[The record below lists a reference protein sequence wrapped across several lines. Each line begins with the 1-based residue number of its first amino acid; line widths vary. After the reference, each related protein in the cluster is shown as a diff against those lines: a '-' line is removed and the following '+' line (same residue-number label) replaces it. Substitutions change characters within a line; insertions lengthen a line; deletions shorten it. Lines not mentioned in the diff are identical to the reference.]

1 MCTIV
6 DGASIPEAFW
16 SFIGGPFEGKY
27 RNASVV
33 HDFYCDTRTETWEDV
48 HMVFY
53 NGMRAAGVDPI
64 TAKIMYSAVY
74 NFGPRWLQVNPG
86 YTKKLIAGTPILLK
100 DAKEAIVK
108 FIQDNDPSLSE
119 IRTISDKLSQLENF
133 TQLEQLLEQYANCTP
148 IIANEGGAHEFIEAH
163 DHSLRDERSIHEA
176 CCASQHQEPDPQAM
190 LRLVATFRRNGSSA
204 TDMGSW
210 PMLSPSTSARTWLL
224 LAIITRLA
232 CLCEIFGSAT

>member
-148 IIANEGGAHEFIEAH
+148 IIANEGGAHELLKRTIILCGMSEASTKRAALRNIR
-163 DHSLRDERSIHEA
+163 SLTLRRCCDWWPRSGETA
-176 CCASQHQEPDPQAM
+176 
-190 LRLVATFRRNGSSA
+190 VARPTWAAGRCFRRRHRHGP
-204 TDMGSW
+204 GYCW
-210 PMLSPSTSARTWLL
+210 QLS
-224 LAIITRLA
+224 LA
-232 CLCEIFGSAT
+232 